1 MTYLFKTFTTRQ
13 QWMLVDL
20 LLQYHDYL
28 YTMDNYHEY
37 ECGEHTDTTN
47 YRFFDIRFQLLMT
60 NIYK

>member
-1 MTYLFKTFTTRQ
+1 MITIFNLLTTRQ

-20 LLQYHDYL
+20 LLQYYDYL

-37 ECGEHTDTTN
+37 ECGEHTDNTN
-47 YRFFDIRFQLLMT
+47 YRFYDIRFQLLMT